1 LLAYRPIQH
10 SVYLLQAAIMD
21 ADDETDD
28 VKSAVSAAVIVNK
41 VVSPGGRNLG
51 FKAAS
56 GGIRGCVPIPI
67 WMGGIAY
74 SKHL

>member
-1 LLAYRPIQH
+1 
-10 SVYLLQAAIMD
+10 MD

-56 GGIRGCVPIPI
+56 GGIRGIPI

>member
-1 LLAYRPIQH
+1 
-10 SVYLLQAAIMD
+10 MD

-56 GGIRGCVPIPI
+56 GGGCVPIPI

>member
-1 LLAYRPIQH
+1 
-10 SVYLLQAAIMD
+10 MD

-41 VVSPGGRNLG
+41 VVSRRNLG